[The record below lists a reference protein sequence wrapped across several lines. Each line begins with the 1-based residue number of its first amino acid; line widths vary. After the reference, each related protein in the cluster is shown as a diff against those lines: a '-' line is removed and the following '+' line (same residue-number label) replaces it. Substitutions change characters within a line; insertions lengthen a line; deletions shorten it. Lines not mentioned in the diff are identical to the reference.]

1 MDVLYGRELQTTLQE
16 SNVHS
21 FHLKINL
28 FPFFSIMFDVG
39 LLDIPKDFRWSL
51 TNLIPTSLVGFVD
64 KMSGYEMRN

>member
-1 MDVLYGRELQTTLQE
+1 MDALYGRELETTLQE

-39 LLDIPKDFRWSL
+39 LLDMPKAFRWSL
-51 TNLIPTSLVGFVD
+51 TNLILRSLVGLQL
-64 KMSGYEMRN
+64 KIIIIAGE